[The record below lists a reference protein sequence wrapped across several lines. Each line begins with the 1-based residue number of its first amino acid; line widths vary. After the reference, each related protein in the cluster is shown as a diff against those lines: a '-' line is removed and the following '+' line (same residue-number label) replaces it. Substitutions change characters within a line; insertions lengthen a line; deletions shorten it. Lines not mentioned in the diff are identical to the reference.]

1 MVGLR
6 SIPAEQTHSTRLAS
20 VWYLLSV
27 LDNWLRDAFI
37 ILFTFLLFNLRSP
50 TLGNVLHKEYGY
62 NTRACGSSKP
72 WALIPI
78 TEALIVW
85 ADQIVFVN
93 KDNYLELDQE
103 ERDCIKKTGADVVH
117 LNIEDDYE
125 WNHPELISDLLY
137 QYKLKALMEINE
149 LKGQNKT

>member
-1 MVGLR
+1 MIQASRNQLTNLSNR
-6 SIPAEQTHSTRLAS
+6 YQTNAKR
-20 VWYLLSV
+20 V
-27 LDNWLRDAFI
+27 LCVCSAGM
-37 ILFTFLLFNLRSP
+37 LRSP

-93 KDNYLELDQE
+93 KDNYLELNQE
-103 ERDCIKKTGADVVH
+103 EKDCIKECGCDVVY
-117 LNIEDDYE
+117 LSIEDDYE
-125 WNHPELISDLLY
+125 WNNPELVCALEL
-137 QYKLKALMEINE
+137 QYKLKVLT
-149 LKGQNKT
+149 GD

>member
-1 MVGLR
+1 MIKASLNQL
-6 SIPAEQTHSTRLAS
+6 SNTDNKYQTEAKR
-20 VWYLLSV
+20 V
-27 LDNWLRDAFI
+27 LCVCSAGM
-37 ILFTFLLFNLRSP
+37 LRSP

-117 LNIEDDYE
+117 LSIEDDFP
-125 WNHPELISDLLY
+125 WNDDSLV
-137 QYKLKALMEINE
+137 QKLKHEYSTKALMEETNAS
-149 LKGQNKT
+149 T

>member
-1 MVGLR
+1 MIKASLNQL
-6 SIPAEQTHSTRLAS
+6 SNTDNKYQTEAKR
-20 VWYLLSV
+20 V
-27 LDNWLRDAFI
+27 LCVCSAGM
-37 ILFTFLLFNLRSP
+37 LRSP
-50 TLGNVLHKEYGY
+50 TLANILHKEYGY

-103 ERDCIKKTGADVVH
+103 ERDCIKETGADVVH
-117 LNIEDDYE
+117 LNIEDDFP
-125 WNHPELISDLLY
+125 WNDTSLVQQLKHEYST
-137 QYKLKALMEINE
+137 KALMEETNAS
-149 LKGQNKT
+149 T